1 MPRRKTSTSPRPYRY
16 SVQLPELM
24 ADTAHLEPAELGCY
38 MRLLFSYWRSGA
50 PKNDDRTLARITG
63 LPIKEWSAIRP
74 EIEVFFDV
82 DREWIHWRT
91 DDDLLAAYEAIN
103 GNKKRTVAAREAK
116 KRLAKERDS
125 GCDSACDNGRDST
138 CNTFL
143 TVSKSEQQN
152 HLAKPKAVF
161 VSTDA
166 ELELAV
172 SAIESGFGGGK

>member
-1 MPRRKTSTSPRPYRY
+1 MPRRKTSTPPRPFRY

-24 ADTAHLEPAELGCY
+24 ADTAHLEPVELGCY
-38 MRLLFSYWRSGA
+38 MRLLFSYWRSGP

-74 EIEVFFDV
+74 QIEGFFDV

-103 GNKKRTVAAREAK
+103 GNKKRTVAATEARK
-116 KRLAKERDS
+116 LRAKERD
-125 GCDSACDNGRDST
+125 DQRDVVRDDNRDDQR
-138 CNTFL
+138 NVFL
-143 TVSKSEQQN
+143 TVSKSEEQN
-152 HLAKPKAVF
+152 HLAKQTAVF
-161 VSTDA
+161 VSTDS

-172 SAIESGFGGGK
+172 SAIEENFGGGK